1 MSTEHEERERVIDR
15 ALDAVLRASGSEL
28 KHYSYPSTLADMRA
42 VMSRVFEVAGER
54 AIEKYKAEQEARQLA
69 EIGVCR
75 EDLL

>member
-1 MSTEHEERERVIDR
+1 MSTEHEERERVINR
-15 ALDAVLRASGSEL
+15 APDAVLRASGSAL
-28 KHYSYPSTLADMRA
+28 KHYECPQTLADMRA
-42 VMSRVFEVAGER
+42 MSRVFEVAGER